1 MAKRKNNRLLWILL
15 GLVIILIIGAVV
27 KNKNT
32 KKGTEVEIEAV
43 KKRTIKETVSAS
55 GKVFPEKEVK
65 ISSDVSGE
73 VVELFVEEG
82 DSVTMGQLLARIDP
96 DAYQSAVERG
106 RASVDNAKANFANMS
121 AQTERTKSQLI
132 QAEAERD
139 RIQAQI
145 ENTKAIH
152 KRNVK
157 LLEDGVISDADFE
170 NSLSNLKALEANFR
184 SSEAAI
190 KSAKASLEAAKQSAA
205 AASFTVKSQEASLKE
220 LQTNLR
226 RTTIYAPVSGII
238 SMLNVEQGERVVG
251 TAQMTGTEIMRI
263 ANLDIMEVQVDVS
276 ETDVLRVSQNDLT
289 TIEVDAYLDRK
300 FNGRVTEI
308 ANSASGAAAA
318 SLTTDQVT
326 NFVVK
331 IRIDPSSYADLI
343 HPNKPYPFRP
353 GMSASVDINTET
365 RDNVL
370 SVPIQAVTTRE
381 EEQEDDEN
389 EEKVNKK
396 VEDEELLEVVFLA
409 ENDKAK
415 MVEVATG
422 IQDDDYIE
430 VVSGLS
436 EGQQIISGPFS
447 AVSRKLEDDK
457 AIYEKKEK
465 KKKKKKKI
473 DELISIESCWGKYL
487 DHLGTYKWQH

>member
-1 MAKRKNNRLLWILL
+1 MAKRKNNRWLLWLLL
-15 GLVIILIIGAVV
+15 GLAAILIAAAVI

-32 KKGTEVEIEAV
+32 QKGIEVETEKV
-43 KKRTIKETVSAS
+43 EKRTIKETVSAS

-82 DSVTMGQLLARIDP
+82 DSITMGQLLARIDP

-106 RASVDNAKANFANMS
+106 RASVDNARANFANANS
-121 AQTERTKSQLI
+121 GTERNKAQLI
-132 QAEAERD
+132 QAEAEVD

-145 ENTKAIH
+145 DNTKAIH
-152 KRNVK
+152 ERNIQ
-157 LLEDGVISDADFE
+157 LLKDGVISDADFE
-170 NSLSNLKALEANFR
+170 ASLSNLKALEANFR
-184 SSEAAI
+184 SATAAVQ
-190 KSAKASLEAAKQSAA
+190 SAKASLESAKQSAA

-226 RTTIYAPVSGII
+226 RTTIYAPVSGIV

-276 ETDVLRVSQNDLT
+276 ETDVLRVSLGDTAN
-289 TIEVDAYLDRK
+289 IEVDAYLDRK
-300 FNGRVTEI
+300 FKGIVTEI
-308 ANSASGAAAA
+308 ANSASGAASA

-331 IRIDPSSYADLI
+331 ARVDPGSYADLI
-343 HPNKPYPFRP
+343 RPNKPYPFRP

-365 RDNVL
+365 RQNAL
-370 SVPIQAVTTRE
+370 SVPIQSVTTRE
-381 EEQEDDEN
+381 EGDGDE
-389 EEKVNKK
+389 
-396 VEDEELLEVVFLA
+396 EDEESNTDDSEKKKKNAEEEVLEVVFLL

-415 MVEVATG
+415 MVEVTTG

-430 VVSGLS
+430 VTTGLS
-436 EGQQIISGPFS
+436 EGQEVISGPFS
-447 AVSRKLEDDK
+447 AVSRKLKDDK
-457 AIYEKKEK
+457 AVYKKKEK
-465 KKKKKKKI
+465 KNKKKK
-473 DELISIESCWGKYL
+473 E
-487 DHLGTYKWQH
+487 